1 MNNTIVTGYQVTL
14 LPIALEHQSL
24 LRQWRN
30 SPEIKQCMFS
40 DETIS
45 DAQQLTWF
53 ERVKEC
59 ENQWHWIVSYRGTF
73 IGSTNIK
80 ATEEGASVN
89 ESPEL
94 EAGLYIGEGRYKNN
108 ILAFAPTLAMYDYC
122 FEQFQTQNFKA
133 RVKATNSAAIHYNQ
147 KLGYKTIRT
156 EEQGSVLEMLL
167 TFNDYQNSTKMLKQF
182 LSRSVKNKRG

>member
-53 ERVKEC
+53 EQVKEC

-80 ATEEGASVN
+80 ATEESASVN

-94 EAGLYIGEGRYKNN
+94 EAGLYIGEGLNYAERDP
-108 ILAFAPTLAMYDYC
+108 L
-122 FEQFQTQNFKA
+122 
-133 RVKATNSAAIHYNQ
+133 
-147 KLGYKTIRT
+147 
-156 EEQGSVLEMLL
+156 
-167 TFNDYQNSTKMLKQF
+167 
-182 LSRSVKNKRG
+182 

>member
-53 ERVKEC
+53 EQVKEC

-80 ATEEGASVN
+80 ATEESASVN

-122 FEQFQTQNFKA
+122 FEQFNTQHFKA

-167 TFNDYQNSTKMLKQF
+167 TYNDYQSSTKMLKQF
-182 LSRSVKNKRG
+182 LSRSSKK